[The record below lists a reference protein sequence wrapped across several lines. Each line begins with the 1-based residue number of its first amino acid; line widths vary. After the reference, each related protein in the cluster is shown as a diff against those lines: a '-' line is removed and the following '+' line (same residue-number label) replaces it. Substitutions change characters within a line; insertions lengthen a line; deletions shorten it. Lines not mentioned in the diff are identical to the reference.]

1 MALRDLSPPRE
12 VQPIVLGIFGTRT
25 RSALSEKKMVEH
37 ILTPILQEL
46 GRVPDKVLVPSEG
59 DSSAIIEM
67 WAESLRIPCH
77 IITAEWGRLGKAAV
91 HMRDARIQAEATHA
105 LVFLSNRSAR
115 YEKLA
120 EQMATNKRNPKTVF
134 TSSYQDSCLE
144 QLVPSEPQQPVR
156 QAAPA
161 GKRGSGRGRQSQQG
175 QTQLSFGSQTP
186 S

>member
-1 MALRDLSPPRE
+1 MSLRDLSPPRE
-12 VQPIVLGIFGTRT
+12 VKPIVLGIFGTRT
-25 RSALSEKKMVEH
+25 RKALSERKLLEDV
-37 ILTPILQEL
+37 ITPILQEL
-46 GRVPDKVLVPSEG
+46 GRIPDKVLVPSEG
-59 DSSAIIEM
+59 DSSAMIEM
-67 WAESLRIPCH
+67 WAESLRVPCH
-77 IITAEWGRLGKAAV
+77 SIIADWGRVGKAAV

-105 LVFLSNRSAR
+105 LVFISNRSTR

-144 QLVPSEPQQPVR
+144 QLVPSEPQQPVH
-156 QAAPA
+156 QEEPA
-161 GKRGSGRGRQSQQG
+161 GKRGSGRGRQSQRG

>member
-1 MALRDLSPPRE
+1 MSLRDLSPPRE
-12 VQPIVLGIFGTRT
+12 VKPIVLGIFGTRT
-25 RSALSEKKMVEH
+25 RKALSERKLVEDV
-37 ILTPILQEL
+37 ITPILQEL
-46 GRVPDKVLVPSEG
+46 GRIPDKVLVPSEG

-77 IITAEWGRLGKAAV
+77 SIIADWGRVGKSAV

-105 LVFLSNRSAR
+105 LVFLSNRSTR

-156 QAAPA
+156 QEEPA
-161 GKRGSGRGRQSQQG
+161 GKRGSGRGRQSQRG

>member
-25 RSALSEKKMVEH
+25 RSVLSEKKMVEH

-156 QAAPA
+156 QEAPA
-161 GKRGSGRGRQSQQG
+161 GKRGSGRGRLLQQG
-175 QTQLSFGSQTP
+175 QTQLSFGSQIP

>member
-1 MALRDLSPPRE
+1 MSLRDLSPPRE
-12 VQPIVLGIFGTRT
+12 VKPIVLGVFGTRS
-25 RSALSEKKMVEH
+25 RAVLNEKRLIEQ

-59 DSSAIIEM
+59 DSSAVIEM
-67 WAESLRIPCH
+67 WAESLRIPCNT
-77 IITAEWGRLGKAAV
+77 ITAEWGRVGKAAV

-105 LVFLSNRSAR
+105 IVFLSNRSAR

-134 TSSYQDSCLE
+134 TSSYQDSSLE
-144 QLVPSEPQQPVR
+144 QLVPAESQQPVR
-156 QAAPA
+156 QEAPA

-175 QTQLSFGSQTP
+175 QTQLSFGSQIP